1 MNKKIKN
8 NNNKE
13 HMLIKEISSI
23 LRCDRIEDVVYIENN
38 DNNSNVYNKI
48 MNIANRIGTIY
59 FTKNNK
65 SFSCSLFS
73 IGGITIIIDDTP
85 KSESIFIRSSDL
97 DLL

>member
-8 NNNKE
+8 NKNEK

-23 LRCDRIEDVVYIENN
+23 LRCDKIEDVVCIENN
-38 DNNSNVYNKI
+38 NSNSNAYNKI

-59 FTKNNK
+59 FTKKNK
-65 SFSCSLFS
+65 SFVCSLFS
-73 IGGITIIIDDTP
+73 IGGITIVIDDTP
-85 KSESIFIRSSDL
+85 KNESIFIRSSDL